1 MQTLGLG
8 FTWEQLSAGQRFR
21 TLNRTVTETD
31 LVLFTGVTGMLETIF
46 TDRTFGAEKGGAIQG
61 QFVPAALTYS
71 LIEGLLCQSMIQGTG
86 LAMLELNK
94 QVLAP
99 VRVGDTV
106 HGEIEIT
113 SVRPTSKGNRGIV
126 VSRIDVKNQQD
137 EVVMTYEAT
146 RMLSGRSA
154 DKARRK
160 RDKRGAQM
168 RGLKD
173 RTVLVTGG
181 ANGIGAATA
190 RRLAEEGCAVGI
202 LDMDVAAG
210 ANVAGGIE
218 VRGRRAKLYDVDITD
233 YAAVAR
239 AVASFEASF
248 GPGSFLV
255 NNAGW
260 DRAVNFLDTAPDF
273 WRKVVAINLFGP
285 LNVSHVVLRGMAAR
299 GFGRVVNVASDA
311 GRVGSSGE
319 AVYSACKGGI
329 IALTKTLARELVG
342 KGVILNTIC
351 PGPTDTAILRSFL
364 EGPDGARIA
373 EGLKRAIP
381 MRRLGVPE
389 DYPGL
394 IAFLLSDDAAYIT
407 GQTISVSGGLTM
419 HG

>member
-1 MQTLGLG
+1 
-8 FTWEQLSAGQRFR
+8 
-21 TLNRTVTETD
+21 
-31 LVLFTGVTGMLETIF
+31 
-46 TDRTFGAEKGGAIQG
+46 
-61 QFVPAALTYS
+61 
-71 LIEGLLCQSMIQGTG
+71 
-86 LAMLELNK
+86 
-94 QVLAP
+94 
-99 VRVGDTV
+99 
-106 HGEIEIT
+106 
-113 SVRPTSKGNRGIV
+113 
-126 VSRIDVKNQQD
+126 
-137 EVVMTYEAT
+137 
-146 RMLSGRSA
+146 
-154 DKARRK
+154 
-160 RDKRGAQM
+160 M

-202 LDMDVAAG
+202 LDRDVAAG
-210 ANVAGGIE
+210 AGVAREIE
-218 VRGRRAKLYDVDITD
+218 ARRRRGKPSHGANTAYDPGARPAGSLE
-233 YAAVAR
+233 AAV
-239 AVASFEASF
+239 
-248 GPGSFLV
+248 GPVSFLV

-273 WRKVVAINLFGP
+273 WRRVVGINLFGP

-342 KGVILNTIC
+342 KGAILNTIC